1 MPERSK
7 GVDLK
12 SSGLRPREFESRSGR
27 FGAALRYTCTSG
39 GTRRGRHHWILPGH
53 GAAEYGGQ
61 LGFRFESAGQADVHA
76 ARSARA
82 QDSLVMVPLS
92 VCEIWY
98 KEEGF
103 LHPKSSANGLKY
115 WSEQRR
121 KIEAKDVINYKYKC
135 TITFNISPR

>member
-27 FGAALRYTCTSG
+27 FGAALRTLVRAG
-39 GTRRGRHHWILPGH
+39 DP
-53 GAAEYGGQ
+53 AAVATTEFSRAMAPPNMVGSCE

-92 VCEIWY
+92 VCEI
-98 KEEGF
+98 
-103 LHPKSSANGLKY
+103 
-115 WSEQRR
+115 
-121 KIEAKDVINYKYKC
+121 
-135 TITFNISPR
+135 

>member
-27 FGAALRYTCTSG
+27 FGAASSVHLYG
-39 GTRRGRHHWILPGH
+39 QGIP
-53 GAAEYGGQ
+53 AAVATTEFSRAMAPPNIFNMQHGGQ
-61 LGFRFESAGQADVHA
+61 LGFRFESVGQADVHA

-92 VCEIWY
+92 WCEI
-98 KEEGF
+98 
-103 LHPKSSANGLKY
+103 
-115 WSEQRR
+115 
-121 KIEAKDVINYKYKC
+121 
-135 TITFNISPR
+135 

>member
-39 GTRRGRHHWILPGH
+39 GTRRGRHHCILPGH
-53 GAAEYGGQ
+53 GAAMFGGQ

-76 ARSARA
+76 ARPYRGWEARGLRSARVG
-82 QDSLVMVPLS
+82 QLGDGPPLG
-92 VCEIWY
+92 VRNLI
-98 KEEGF
+98 
-103 LHPKSSANGLKY
+103 
-115 WSEQRR
+115 
-121 KIEAKDVINYKYKC
+121 
-135 TITFNISPR
+135 